1 MHSLG
6 KMQDQNSRSDAEK
19 MRDALGD
26 VTLGKMREMRKSIAI
41 DQHELFSNNLSAKKS
56 IQRASVSFQLAPGTE
71 AGGVIIEN

>member
-1 MHSLG
+1 VVAKNFSPVRKSVVTNLKSMHSLG

-41 DQHELFSNNLSAKKS
+41 D
-56 IQRASVSFQLAPGTE
+56 
-71 AGGVIIEN
+71 